1 MKYGLVL
8 SSFLVA
14 LSLVACGSDDDDD
27 WGTQFADEFEDM
39 LNSSNSYDD
48 SNSSGSSSNSKNS
61 SSSKTNSCSS
71 NLSST
76 NSSSS
81 EEVKPVVVPKT
92 NVEIHYDTTRKVTI
106 GTGKHD
112 DPLISYSYRTV
123 QVGPTL
129 WLAENVRRS
138 ALTAKCYAEKDYNCD
153 TYAPLYRSASGLC
166 PADFRLPKLEEWQ
179 ELLKI
184 AGGTKVLM
192 SKVLWGA
199 DGEDGGKDE
208 IGFTMLPAGICTK
221 GKCSGLGTEANFFAE
236 KGDVRGYV
244 TFRYGKDSL
253 EWHTISNDD
262 STHLSIRCVQPA
274 TSFQKESEIGKVC
287 TPASEVD
294 VADGKKHFKC
304 SVDSVWLQVLDSIPS
319 SCASKDEDRRYL
331 ISKSEYLCIAGKV
344 RQLTALETEVGR
356 CREKNEGDTIIYNK
370 SMYVCLSKEWT
381 LKKIEDIYGKCNSD
395 VDPAKIVKFMEK
407 QYRCRNAKWDTL
419 STMEQKAG
427 ICTPSIEGDTVHAN
441 TATYYYT
448 YICKNS
454 QWKTCQTTEE
464 YLGKCTRQR
473 NGTVAT
479 YLTGSISSPTKN
491 TFICEDSVWR
501 APNKTEARQG
511 FCTVDRENEVVL
523 DSSFYYV
530 CKRGIWSEPTINEF
544 PVPCDVDHEDTVY
557 RTKSKW
563 LVCDMIENK
572 WRERTSLEQSI
583 GLCTKANEG
592 KRASSGSRSFYQC
605 KNRSWVT
612 IDSLVYYL
620 GGCSANENY
629 KAIKTHKSKDYYCNG
644 TQWVAAT
651 INTVLGTCNSSTT
664 RDTVRYKDS
673 LYLCRSGSWVKAT
686 FELIAG
692 YCSGSLN
699 EGKVEYDFFTHTY
712 KTCKYGSIGYGWIAS
727 TMHDIDPC
735 DASRYGEVK
744 KMPKDDNRE
753 FVCVNEYYVSFEKY
767 ETWRRMTKYDS
778 IMGPCSP
785 AAAGEIGEMPGEERK
800 YVCNEGIPKHESSA
814 WIPASKMEV
823 LGSCTAANEGKKV
836 NYATQTNICKGGKWT
851 VEQGTVNIGGVAH
864 KTVQFAGLTIM
875 AENIRTET
883 SSSICYRGNNNL
895 SCEHGLH
902 YTYDD
907 AMSLCPAG
915 WHLLDTSDISKIRS
929 TAQYYSG
936 HVYDVEIFS
945 GDNSAWQAGPD
956 KQRTDVYG
964 IDIYGNGI
972 CAANGSCS
980 ENQREGYL
988 WLRDVLATDSTKAYV
1003 NSYFYDRTSS
1013 YTSTMSKNVYLGARC
1028 VKDK

>member
-8 SSFLVA
+8 SSLLVA

-39 LNSSNSYDD
+39 FNSSGSFDNPR
-48 SNSSGSSSNSKNS
+48 SSGSSSNSKNS
-61 SSSKTNSCSS
+61 SGSKTNSCSS
-71 NLSST
+71 EEDSK

-81 EEVKPVVVPKT
+81 EKVPKVIIPKT
-92 NVEIHYDTTRKVTI
+92 NVKIHYDSTRKATI
-106 GTGKHD
+106 GTGTHD
-112 DPLISYSYRTV
+112 DALISYTYRTV

-138 ALTAKCYAEKDYNCD
+138 AVTAKCYAEKDYNCD

-184 AGGTKVLM
+184 AGGAKVLM
-192 SKVLWGA
+192 SKVLWSA
-199 DGEDGGKDE
+199 DGESGGKDE
-208 IGFTMLPAGICTK
+208 IGFTMLPSGICTK
-221 GKCSGLGTEANFFAE
+221 GKCSGLGNEAHFFTE

-244 TFRYGKDSL
+244 TFKYGKDSL
-253 EWHTISNDD
+253 EWHTINNAD

-287 TPASEVD
+287 DPASEVD
-294 VADGKKHFKC
+294 VADGNRHFKC
-304 SVDSVWLQVLDSIPS
+304 SVDSVWLQVLDSLPS
-319 SCASKDEDRRYL
+319 TCAAKDEDRRYQ
-331 ISKSEYLCIAGKV
+331 IYNSEYLCIAGKI
-344 RQLTALETEVGR
+344 RQLTAIETEVGR
-356 CREKNEGDTIIYNK
+356 CREKNEGDTIIYNNRL
-370 SMYVCLSKEWT
+370 YVCLSKEWT
-381 LKKIEDIYGKCNSD
+381 WKTIEDIYGRCNSD
-395 VDPAKIVKFMEK
+395 VDPAKIVTYMEK
-407 QYRCRNAKWDTL
+407 QYRCRNARWDTL

-454 QWKTCQTTEE
+454 QWKTCQTAEE

-473 NGTVAT
+473 SGTVAT
-479 YLTGSISSPTKN
+479 YLTGSISSPTKY
-491 TFICEDSVWR
+491 TYICEDSVWR

-523 DSSFYYV
+523 DSNFYYV
-530 CKRGIWSEPTINEF
+530 CKRGIWSEPTIDEF

-557 RTKSKW
+557 RTKSHW

-572 WRERTSLEQSI
+572 WRERTTLEQNI
-583 GLCTKANEG
+583 GLCTKAKEG
-592 KRASSGSRSFYQC
+592 KKATSNSRTFYQC

-612 IDSLVYYL
+612 IDSLLYYL
-620 GGCSANENY
+620 GDCSANENY
-629 KAIKTHKSKDYYCNG
+629 KEIKTHKSKEYYCNG

-651 INTVLGTCNSSTT
+651 VNSVLGTCNSANV
-664 RDTVRYKDS
+664 RDTARYKDT
-673 LYLCRSGSWVKAT
+673 LYMCRSSAWTKAT
-686 FELIAG
+686 FEMF
-692 YCSGSLN
+692 YGSCI
-699 EGKVEYDFFTHTY
+699 GGSDVGRVEYDFLTSTY
-712 KTCKYGSIGYGWIAS
+712 KTCKYGSSQYRWYAS
-727 TMHDIDPC
+727 SMHDIDPC

-744 KMPKDDNRE
+744 KMPKDDDRY
-753 FVCVNEYYVSFEKY
+753 FVCVNEYYVSFEKF
-767 ETWRRMTKYDS
+767 ETWRTMTKYDS

-785 AAAGEIGEMPGEERK
+785 AAAGKIGEMPGEERK
-800 YVCNEGIPKHESSA
+800 YVCDGGTTSYASF
-814 WIPASKMEV
+814 WTDASKMEA
-823 LGSCTAANEGKKV
+823 LGACTAANEGKKV
-836 NYATQTNICKGGKWT
+836 KYATQTNICSGGKWT
-851 VEQGTVNIGGVAH
+851 VEYGSVNIGGVAH

-875 AENIRTET
+875 AENIRTQT
-883 SSSICYRGNNNL
+883 STSICYRGNNNL

-907 AMSLCPAG
+907 AMSLCPTG
-915 WHLLDTSDISKIRS
+915 WHLLDTSDISTIRS
-929 TAQYYSG
+929 NALYYSG
-936 HVYDVEIFS
+936 HLRDVEIFS

-972 CAANGSCS
+972 CEANGSCS
-980 ENQREGYL
+980 ENQRQGYL
-988 WLRDVLATDSTKAYV
+988 WTRNESKTDTDKAYV

-1013 YTSTMSKNVYLGARC
+1013 YTTTKDKNVYLGARC
-1028 VKDK
+1028 VKDP